1 MIEINTPRDVQEA
14 VRSIDVRALERTIEE
29 CLDTQRTGS
38 GLRAY
43 RLDSCGPFVATK
55 LRAFE
60 AALKDHAG
68 AKAAKKLAETGSRAR
83 RAGSDLAHAIQW
95 VQHRL
100 ETEAKEGQLFFID
113 DQIVPPGRFDER
125 LRVPVSYRWRPSIEA
140 EWVHG
145 RITFT
150 HVYDPKPDYSVPP
163 PKRKPSAGQLERDRQ
178 DELWRQWEQLRDGGL
193 HSLAEYL
200 REGQDGAAIPKEFQ
214 ARVDNYDRSLNNFSC
229 RFW

>member
-14 VRSIDVRALERTIEE
+14 VRSIDVRALERSIEG

-38 GLRAY
+38 ALREY

-60 AALKDHAG
+60 AALKDYAG

-83 RAGSDLAHAIQW
+83 RAGSDLANAVQW

-100 ETEAKEGQLFFID
+100 ETEAKEGQLFYID
-113 DQIVPPGRFDER
+113 DQVVPPVRFDKQ
-125 LRVPVSYRWRPSIEA
+125 LTVPVRYRWRPSVEA
-140 EWVHG
+140 EWIHGSIIFSHVH
-145 RITFT
+145 
-150 HVYDPKPDYSVPP
+150 DPRPDYSVPP
-163 PKRKPSAGQLERDRQ
+163 PKRKPSAGQQERDRQ
-178 DELWRQWEQLRDGGL
+178 AELWTQWEQLRDGGL
-193 HSLAEYL
+193 QSLAEYL
-200 REGQDGAAIPKEFQ
+200 REGRDRAAIPKEFQ
-214 ARVDNYDRSLNNFSC
+214 ARVDARDRRLNNFSC